1 MCPQVAPVGPA
12 GYRGR
17 MSRSEEYVAAAAT
30 AIDLVGLP
38 QVAAA
43 WSERS
48 ALTDW
53 TVGGLAAHLLGQVFS
68 VTSTLATPVDDADT
82 VPLMAHY
89 AQVPWRGVAL
99 DEPANVRIRAGGA
112 ENAEAGQGQL
122 VDRARV
128 ELAELAAVLLGLAG
142 DRVVRAPW
150 NPWALTLDDF
160 LTTRLME
167 IAVHSDD
174 LAVSVGIAAPVLPD
188 AVSRAVRHLLVDLA
202 AQRHGDTAVLRGL
215 ARAERAPLSIA
226 AL

>member
-1 MCPQVAPVGPA
+1 
-12 GYRGR
+12 
-17 MSRSEEYVAAAAT
+17 MSRAEEYVAAAAT
-30 AIDLVGLP
+30 AIDLVALP
-38 QVAAA
+38 PVGAA
-43 WSERS
+43 WADRS
-48 ALTDW
+48 ALPDW

-68 VTSTLATPVDDADT
+68 VTSTLETPTDGAET
-82 VPLMAHY
+82 VSLLAHY
-89 AQVPWRGVAL
+89 EQVPWRGVAL

-112 ENAEAGQGQL
+112 ENAESGQVQL
-122 VDRARV
+122 VDRARG
-128 ELAELAAVLLGLAG
+128 ELTELAAVLPRLAG

-174 LAVSVGIAAPVLPD
+174 LAVSVGVATPALPD
-188 AVSRAVRHLLVDLA
+188 EVSRTVRHLLVDLA

-215 ARAERAPLSIA
+215 ARAERAPASIA

>member
-1 MCPQVAPVGPA
+1 
-12 GYRGR
+12 
-17 MSRSEEYVAAAAT
+17 MSRSEEYLAAAAP
-30 AIDLVGLP
+30 AIDLVDLP
-38 QVAAA
+38 QVGTA

-68 VTSTLATPVDDADT
+68 VTSALAAPVDGAET
-82 VPLMAHY
+82 VSLLAHY

-99 DEPANVRIRAGGA
+99 DEPANVRIRSGGA
-112 ENAEAGQGQL
+112 ENAEAGQVPL
-122 VDRARV
+122 VDRAR
-128 ELAELAAVLLGLAG
+128 AELAALAAVLPGLAG

-174 LAVSVGIAAPVLPD
+174 LAVSVGVAPPALPE
-188 AVSRAVRHLLVDLA
+188 AVHRAVRHLLVDLS
-202 AQRHGDTAVLRGL
+202 AQRHGDTAVLRAL
-215 ARAERAPLSIA
+215 ARAERAPASIA